1 VSRTTNQGNDKASIN
16 DEASVEDE
24 ALTDLEDAQVQAS
37 LRTGISRQKE
47 NLRQSMLEDT
57 FLANL
62 VRFPRLL

>member
-1 VSRTTNQGNDKASIN
+1 
-16 DEASVEDE
+16 VEDE
-24 ALTDLEDAQVQAS
+24 ALIDLEDAQVQAS